1 MRSLETWKARME
13 LQAQN
18 AAKVAAFLRSHPSIH
33 KVHYM
38 GFLKEDNPV
47 QNEIFERQCTSAGA
61 MISFEIEG
69 GEAEA
74 FQFINQLKLV
84 KLAVSLG
91 STESLIQH
99 PATMTHAGVDPEEKQ
114 RIGIKE
120 NLIRLSVGVENPDD
134 LIWDLKQALT
144 LKLDLA

>member
-1 MRSLETWKARME
+1 
-13 LQAQN
+13 
-18 AAKVAAFLRSHPSIH
+18 
-33 KVHYM
+33 
-38 GFLKEDNPV
+38 
-47 QNEIFERQCTSAGA
+47 
-61 MISFEIEG
+61 
-69 GEAEA
+69 
-74 FQFINQLKLV
+74 LV

-99 PATMTHAGVDPEEKQ
+99 PATMTHAGVDPDEKV

-144 LKLDLA
+144 LH